1 MALSEADKKTL
12 GQYYDSS
19 FDTDNVSNVNQYFD
33 AKTAAA
39 KARIAE
45 ENLKS
50 QSGITLVKDENGE
63 TISMGQG
70 QALFGFTF
78 NDGTFVETGFGRE
91 GALAAQAIANDSNN
105 GTLDKAQTFSNSSA
119 LQTLEAKANRTQAQ
133 IIADF
138 ADLKFLAQN
147 TGVSSNLLNTEKRA
161 LGLDLNDP
169 FAASTFLNE
178 KGYSVGSTTDF
189 YGDNAGPTDAA
200 AKILNDKWQQSKL
213 VQEKLDEE
221 GKGEILINNNVANSL
236 HLAAELS
243 KQNISPASTNA
254 IIRSDY
260 GVSNVPSGGSIVD
273 NPETG
278 KKEFKPSIATDTDGR
293 YNMLEWDRFL
303 KEDKKEK
310 EKEVDTGGSG
320 ASNTTSDIVY
330 QTNPETQDT
339 STQPKVFTMDP
350 NTLGIPSEAIMPTF
364 NPSRVGTGVS
374 TMPAETFTDQVQNQ
388 VTDLQSREAD
398 QATFYQPQTIAEK
411 TEAGEDTSAFAITQK
426 LFRNS
431 ATGQQIYIPFYGDQ
445 PQYPIPA
452 GYYEVDKGGT
462 QFKYPMVLGSQTA
475 QAYNPVSAGGNT
487 FTANNQGGM
496 TQGFSGEDGSVVTE
510 SPSLMEQLYGTVSF
524 QNPMNPAQT
533 VTQTPAEYTQSL
545 LNKQAQATFNPASS
559 VAMPGVAQMYEQRID
574 PTTGKAVDAMPG
586 TVIESTA
593 GQSIATAP
601 IIKSDQLAQVS
612 DVYQSRGP
620 GSAEIKDASGA
631 IVADAIPI
639 PGAAQMNLT
648 QAAPAVSKVLQGGT
662 TVNYQGM
669 ADAIDGANWDVTT
682 GTFNMNDVQFTPDQF
697 VAANNLNLGD
707 YMTTTGGL
715 QPATQTALSDSV
727 TGKQQQRQ
735 KIDPST
741 GKGIVDAAGN
751 PVMETY
757 TSMED
762 AVAAQGRATEV
773 GVKQKADPVTGELMV
788 DANGNPVMERVLP
801 KRTLDQTA
809 GASELIT
816 GTGVDQS
823 KVQAAFGTGE
833 VGAASIQDELTT
845 LMAQFEGGETP
856 AWAAGA
862 MRNAT
867 AIMNERGLGA
877 SSMAGQ
883 AIIQAAMEAALP
895 IAQIDTANKQ
905 QVALFKAEQRAKF
918 LGIEFDQ
925 TFQAK
930 VQNAARV
937 SEIANINFNA
947 EQQIALENSRAA
959 NTMNLNNLNN
969 EQALVM
975 AEAAALSQ
983 LDMAG
988 LSNLQQAEV
997 QNAQNFLAIDMAS
1010 MNNKQSTALFKAQQT
1025 TNSMMTDVAA
1035 ANAAA
1040 QFNATSENQTTQFM
1054 SNLTSQISQ
1063 FNAAQQN
1070 AINQFNAKEANAV
1083 VEFNSALQNQREM
1096 FNAQNYLVVAQANAQ
1111 WRQSIN
1117 TANTASQNV
1126 ANLTYAKEV
1135 NGLTQKGL
1143 DDYWQKERDIM
1154 SYIFA
1159 QSENSAE
1166 RAIKVLLG
1174 EQDLTGIREQLDQK
1188 DNASK
1193 AAWWSRAFFGDKGLT
1208 DLLKLKI

>member
-1 MALSEADKKTL
+1 MAVDTSNIESNYLGKQGMYNLGAFNVNDLPESEKATNIEAFQSSDRHKILDDGTVAFVDSDGSTQLVPELKSSSNVDLSGVDPNAIAKLAEVQFLLQTTGMKSNIKSKAMSGLGFDSLNGQEIADVLDAAGYNGNTPSKTFDNNPYTGNDPAVKILYDRLQEQPTSEEIEAAGLDSSIITVVNNTSANAAYVNKELAKQGIGADQTNAILGSVADVTRGEKIIADVLSAQSPESYYNKKLQGTSFQDGTLNILEWDLIKKEKDKKTI
-12 GQYYDSS
+12 G
-19 FDTDNVSNVNQYFD
+19 
-33 AKTAAA
+33 
-39 KARIAE
+39 
-45 ENLKS
+45 
-50 QSGITLVKDENGE
+50 
-63 TISMGQG
+63 
-70 QALFGFTF
+70 
-78 NDGTFVETGFGRE
+78 
-91 GALAAQAIANDSNN
+91 
-105 GTLDKAQTFSNSSA
+105 
-119 LQTLEAKANRTQAQ
+119 
-133 IIADF
+133 
-138 ADLKFLAQN
+138 
-147 TGVSSNLLNTEKRA
+147 
-161 LGLDLNDP
+161 
-169 FAASTFLNE
+169 
-178 KGYSVGSTTDF
+178 
-189 YGDNAGPTDAA
+189 
-200 AKILNDKWQQSKL
+200 
-213 VQEKLDEE
+213 
-221 GKGEILINNNVANSL
+221 
-236 HLAAELS
+236 
-243 KQNISPASTNA
+243 
-254 IIRSDY
+254 
-260 GVSNVPSGGSIVD
+260 
-273 NPETG
+273 
-278 KKEFKPSIATDTDGR
+278 
-293 YNMLEWDRFL
+293 
-303 KEDKKEK
+303 
-310 EKEVDTGGSG
+310 TGGSG
-320 ASNTTSDIVY
+320 ASDTKSDIVY

-350 NTLGIPSEAIMPTF
+350 NTLGVPSEAIMPTF

-411 TEAGEDTSAFAITQK
+411 TEAGQDTSAFAITQK

-431 ATGQQIYIPFYGDQ
+431 TTGQQIYIPFYGDQ
-445 PQYPIPA
+445 PQYPIPT
-452 GYYEVDKGGT
+452 GYIEVKQNVSASTTG
-462 QFKYPMVLGSQTA
+462 F
-475 QAYNPVSAGGNT
+475 NPITAGGNT

-510 SPSLMEQLYGTVSF
+510 DTPSPSLMEQLYGTVSF

-601 IIKSDQLAQVS
+601 IIKSDQLSQVS

-741 GKGIVDAAGN
+741 GKGMVDAAGN

-757 TSMED
+757 TSIED

-773 GVKQKADPVTGELMV
+773 GVRQKADPVTGELMV

>member
-1 MALSEADKKTL
+1 MAVNTSNIQSDYL
-12 GQYYDSS
+12 GKQGLFNLDAY
-19 FDTDNVSNVNQYFD
+19 NVND
-33 AKTAAA
+33 LP
-39 KARIAE
+39 E
-45 ENLKS
+45 SE
-50 QSGITLVKDENGE
+50 
-63 TISMGQG
+63 
-70 QALFGFTF
+70 
-78 NDGTFVETGFGRE
+78 
-91 GALAAQAIANDSNN
+91 
-105 GTLDKAQTFSNSSA
+105 KAQTIEAFQNSDRHKILDDGTVAFVDSDGSTQYVPEGKSSSNVDFSGVDPNAIAKLAETHFLASTTGTKGKTYSAAISALELDPSNALERAYVLEAAGYNANTPSTFFANNPYTGNDPAVNIVYDRLQEEPTVEEIEAAGLDSSIVSVVNSNSA
-119 LQTLEAKANRTQAQ
+119 TAAYVNQELAKQGINANQTNANLGSVADVTRAEK
-133 IIADF
+133 IIADVLS
-138 ADLKFLAQN
+138 AEDPESYYNKKLAGTPYTYQ
-147 TGVSSNLLNTEKRA
+147 
-161 LGLDLNDP
+161 
-169 FAASTFLNE
+169 
-178 KGYSVGSTTDF
+178 
-189 YGDNAGPTDAA
+189 DAT
-200 AKILNDKWQQSKL
+200 L
-213 VQEKLDEE
+213 
-221 GKGEILINNNVANSL
+221 
-236 HLAAELS
+236 
-243 KQNISPASTNA
+243 
-254 IIRSDY
+254 
-260 GVSNVPSGGSIVD
+260 
-273 NPETG
+273 
-278 KKEFKPSIATDTDGR
+278 
-293 YNMLEWDRFL
+293 NMLEWDL
-303 KEDKKEK
+303 IKKEK
-310 EKEVDTGGSG
+310 EKKVDTGGSDV
-320 ASNTTSDIVY
+320 SDTTSEIVY
-330 QTNPETQDT
+330 QTSPETQDT

-411 TEAGEDTSAFAITQK
+411 TEAGQDTSAFEITQK
-426 LFRNS
+426 LFRNPN
-431 ATGQQIYIPFYGDQ
+431 TGQQIYIPFIGDQ
-445 PQYPIPA
+445 PQYPIPV
-452 GYYEVDKGGT
+452 GYVEVKDT
-462 QFKYPMVLGSQTA
+462 TA
-475 QAYNPVSAGGNT
+475 TAFNPITAGGNT
-487 FTANNQGGM
+487 FTVAGSNKGG
-496 TQGFSGEDGSVVTE
+496 VVGYDNGGAEVEVDIT
-510 SPSLMEQLYGTVSF
+510 PQKPLMEQLYGTVSF
-524 QNPMNPAQT
+524 QNPATGQT
-533 VTQTPAEYTQSL
+533 ITQTPAEYTQSL
-545 LNKQAQATFNPASS
+545 LNKQAQATFNPATS
-559 VAMPGVAQMYEQRID
+559 VSFPGVAQMYEQRID
-574 PTTGKAVDAMPG
+574 PTTDKAIDAMPG

-601 IIKSDQLAQVS
+601 IIKSNQLSQVS

-620 GSAEIKDASGA
+620 GSAEIRDASGA

-662 TVNYQGM
+662 IVNYQGM
-669 ADAIDGANWDVTT
+669 ADAVDGANWDVTT
-682 GTFNMNDVQFTPDQF
+682 GTFNMNGQTFTPDQF
-697 VAANNLNLGD
+697 IAANNINLGE
-707 YMTTTGGL
+707 YTTTTSGF
-715 QPATQTALSDSV
+715 QPATQTALSKSI
-727 TGKQQQRQ
+727 TGQERQRQ
-735 KIDPST
+735 KIDPTT
-741 GKGIVDAAGN
+741 GQGMVDSQGN
-751 PVMETY
+751 PIMEIFTPLESI
-757 TSMED
+757 T
-762 AVAAQGRATEV
+762 AAQGRATEV
-773 GVKQKADPVTGELMV
+773 GVRQKTDPVTGQLMV
-788 DANGNPVMERVLP
+788 DAQGNPIMERVLP
-801 KRTLDQTA
+801 KRTLEQEVVDPVTGEITKRGELISGTSVDQT
-809 GASELIT
+809 
-816 GTGVDQS
+816 
-823 KVQAAFGTGE
+823 KVQSAFGTGE
-833 VGAASIQDELTT
+833 VAAASIQDELTT
-845 LMAQFEGGETP
+845 LMKQFDSKDTP

-862 MRNAT
+862 VRNAT

-883 AIIQAAMEAALP
+883 AILQAAMEAALP

-925 TFQAK
+925 EFQAK

-1096 FNAQNYLVVAQANAQ
+1096 FNAQNYLVVAQANAA
-1111 WRQSIN
+1111 WRQAIN
-1117 TANTASQNV
+1117 TTNTAAQNV

-1135 NGLTQKGL
+1135 NGLTQKAL

-1159 QSENSAE
+1159 QSENASE
-1166 RAIKVLLG
+1166 RAVKVLLG

-1193 AAWWSRAFFGDKGLT
+1193 AAWWSRLILGDKGLK
-1208 DLLKLKI
+1208 DLLVPSIIKET